1 MIVRRLKRV
10 HDAISWWN
18 RLLTLF
24 GAGRRARDIDD
35 EIAFHLAMRQ
45 AQHERAGLA
54 PEMARRIA
62 ARQFGNVT
70 ALKEQTR
77 DMWKFPSFESLVR
90 DIRYALRTLRRAP
103 GFALVAV
110 LVLAIGIG
118 ATTAMFSLVDM
129 MLLRGLPY
137 PQADRLVVLIG
148 NVQRAGGVER
158 RGNSYPDH
166 VDWRARATSFEEMA
180 AYTALNTTLQG
191 VDEPE
196 PIPSEAVSPPYFK
209 LLDVSP
215 THGRGFRPEE
225 DAVPNRD
232 AVVILGEGLWRRR
245 FGADP
250 SIVNRTI
257 QLGTRTFTV
266 VGIMPAGFTGVSDT
280 AQLWIP
286 FTMSGRPF
294 DNRGSRGFQTLAR
307 LKPGATIAEARAELD
322 TISRQ
327 LAAAYPQ
334 TNDTR
339 GVEVSPLA
347 DEVLQQL
354 RPVVLSL
361 MAAVTLVLLIACAN
375 VAGLLIGRSDA
386 RQREIAVR
394 TALGAGPG
402 RLLRQL
408 VTENCV
414 LAMLGALAGM
424 AIAQI
429 SLPSLIAA
437 SPVAFPT
444 FVRPQLSLSVL
455 AFGIGIALLSG
466 VILGLAPMMHTRL
479 PRLGDALKT
488 SSRGGSSGMRSQRL
502 RSALVIVEVALAV
515 VLLAGAGLMIRSIQ
529 KLAAI
534 DPGFEAANVLLLNA
548 TIARQ
553 TAPPA
558 APGAAAAAPAP
569 FVSSHTDLLDRIR
582 AVPGVEAA
590 SLASD
595 LPFGGA
601 SAIFYSAEGDATV
614 DAETLP
620 RAYIHRV
627 TPEFFP
633 TLRIRLEAGRTF
645 LPSEEQPDSPAVIVS
660 HDVTR
665 RFWPNQDPIGK
676 RIKFGAPGSQ
686 NPWMTIVGVVDEVKY
701 RGLPENPTRDPD
713 LYLPYTD
720 RATQGVVV
728 RTRVEPS
735 SLASAVRAAIRD
747 GNASILAFN
756 ARTLADLVAQQASA
770 SRFTTWLLSV
780 FAATALVLSVVG
792 LYGVMSYLVAQRT
805 REFGIRLALG
815 ASRLEIVRRVMRD
828 GTWRVAIG
836 AAIGLAATTGLARV
850 LAGLVYGVGT
860 FDISSLLA
868 VATLVVVAIVACGI
882 PAVRATQVDPAIA
895 LRSE

>member
-1 MIVRRLKRV
+1 
-10 HDAISWWN
+10 
-18 RLLTLF
+18 
-24 GAGRRARDIDD
+24 
-35 EIAFHLAMRQ
+35 
-45 AQHERAGLA
+45 
-54 PEMARRIA
+54 
-62 ARQFGNVT
+62 
-70 ALKEQTR
+70 
-77 DMWKFPSFESLVR
+77 
-90 DIRYALRTLRRAP
+90 
-103 GFALVAV
+103 
-110 LVLAIGIG
+110 
-118 ATTAMFSLVDM
+118 
-129 MLLRGLPY
+129 
-137 PQADRLVVLIG
+137 VVLIG
-148 NVQRAGGVER
+148 NVQRAAGVER

-166 VDWRARATSFEEMA
+166 VDWRARATSFEDLA
-180 AYTALNTTLQG
+180 AFTPLNMTLQG
-191 VDEPE
+191 PDEPE
-196 PIPSEAVSPPYFK
+196 RIPSEAVSPPYFT
-209 LLDVSP
+209 LLGVSP
-215 THGRGFRPEE
+215 THGRGFRTEE

-232 AVVILGEGLWRRR
+232 AVVILSDGLWRRR

-257 QLGTRTFTV
+257 VLGTRSFTV
-266 VGIMPAGFTGVSDT
+266 VGIMPDGFTGVSDT

-286 FTMSGRPF
+286 FAMSGTPF

-307 LKPGATIAEARAELD
+307 LKPGATTASARAELD

-334 TNDTR
+334 TNDKR

-347 DEVLQQL
+347 DYVLQQL
-354 RPVVLSL
+354 RPIVVAL
-361 MAAVTLVLLIACAN
+361 MAAVSLVLLIACAN
-375 VAGLLIGRSDA
+375 VAGLLISRSDA

-408 VTENCV
+408 ITESCV

-424 AIAQI
+424 AVARI

-437 SPVAFPT
+437 SPIAFPT

-455 AFGIGIALLSG
+455 AFGIVIALLSG
-466 VILGLAPMMHTRL
+466 VLLGLAPMMHARL
-479 PRLGDALKT
+479 PRLSDALKV
-488 SSRGGSSGMRSQRL
+488 SARSGSSGMRSQRL
-502 RSALVIVEVALAV
+502 RSALVIGEVALAV
-515 VLLAGAGLMIRSIQ
+515 LLLAGAGLMIRSIQ

-534 DPGFEAANVLLLNA
+534 DPGFEAANVLMVNA
-548 TIARQ
+548 TIPRQ

-558 APGAAAAAPAP
+558 APGTAAAPAP
-569 FVSSHTDLLDRIR
+569 FVSSHADVLDRIR
-582 AVPGVEAA
+582 AVPGVEAV

-595 LPFGGA
+595 LPFGGS

-614 DAETLP
+614 AAETMP

-627 TPEFFP
+627 TPEFFA

-645 LPSEEQPDSPAVIVS
+645 LPGEERTDSQAVVVS

-676 RIKFGAPGSQ
+676 RVKFGAPGSQ
-686 NPWMTIVGVVDEVKY
+686 NPWLTIVGVVDEVKY

-713 LYLPYTD
+713 LYLPYVD
-720 RATQGVVV
+720 RATQGVIV

-735 SLASAVRAAIRD
+735 SLAAAVRAAIRE
-747 GNASILAFN
+747 GNASILTFN
-756 ARTLADLVAQQASA
+756 AQTLAEVVAQQSSA
-770 SRFTTWLLSV
+770 SRFTGWLLSV

-815 ASRLEIVRRVMRD
+815 ASRAEIVRRVLRD
-828 GTWRVAIG
+828 GMWRVAIG

-868 VATLVVVAIVACGI
+868 VVMLVVVAIAACGV
-882 PAVRATQVDPAIA
+882 PAVRATRVDPAIA

>member
-1 MIVRRLKRV
+1 MKRV

-18 RLLTLF
+18 RLLTLMRP
-24 GAGRRARDIDD
+24 GRRARDIDD
-35 EIAFHLAMRQ
+35 ELAFHLAMRQ
-45 AQHERAGLA
+45 AEHERDGLA
-54 PEMARRIA
+54 PEIARRTA
-62 ARQFGNVT
+62 LRQLGNVT

-77 DMWKFPSFESLVR
+77 DMWTFPSFESLVQ
-90 DIRYALRTLRRAP
+90 DLRYALRTLRRAP
-103 GFALVAV
+103 AFALVAG

-118 ATTAMFSLVDM
+118 ATTAMFSLVDA
-129 MLLRGLPY
+129 MLVRGLPY
-137 PQADRLVVLIG
+137 PQADRLVLLIG

-166 VDWRARATSFEEMA
+166 VDWRARATSFEDMA
-180 AYTALNTTLQG
+180 AYTPLIATLQG
-191 VDEPE
+191 ADEPE
-196 PIPSEAVSPPYFK
+196 RVVGEAVSAPYFA
-209 LLDVSP
+209 LLGVSP
-215 THGRGFRPEE
+215 AHGRGFTPEE

-232 AVVILGEGLWRRR
+232 AVVILSDGLWRRR

-250 SIVNRTI
+250 SILNRTM
-257 QLGTRTFTV
+257 QLGARTYTI
-266 VGIMPAGFTGVSDT
+266 VGIMPPGFTGVTDT
-280 AQLWIP
+280 AQFWEP
-286 FTMSGRPF
+286 FAQSGTPF

-307 LKPGATIAEARAELD
+307 LKPGATLAAARAELD

-334 TNDTR
+334 TNDKR
-339 GVEVSPLA
+339 AVEVSLLA
-347 DEVLQQL
+347 DVVLQQL
-354 RPVVLSL
+354 RPTVVAL

-375 VAGLLIGRSDA
+375 VAGLLISRSDT

-394 TALGAGPG
+394 TAMGAGPG

-408 VTENCV
+408 VTESCV
-414 LAMLGALAGM
+414 LAMIGAVAGM
-424 AIAQI
+424 AVAQI
-429 SLPSLIAA
+429 AMPPLIAA

-444 FVRPQLSLSVL
+444 FVQPQLSLRVL
-455 AFGIGIALLSG
+455 AFGIAIALLSA
-466 VILGLAPMMHTRL
+466 VMLGIAPMIHARL
-479 PRLGDALKT
+479 PRLSDALKT
-488 SSRGGSSGMRSQRL
+488 SSRGGSSGVRSQRL

-515 VLLAGAGLMIRSIQ
+515 VLLAGAGLMIRSVQ

-534 DPGFEAANVLLLNA
+534 DPGFDAANVLMVNA
-548 TIARQ
+548 TIPRQ
-553 TAPPA
+553 TAPPS
-558 APGAAAAAPAP
+558 APGAAAAAPP
-569 FVSSHTDLLDRIR
+569 RFVSSHTDLLERVR
-582 AVPGVEAA
+582 AVPGVEAV

-595 LPFGGA
+595 LPFGGS
-601 SAIFYSAEGDATV
+601 SAVFYSAEGDTTV
-614 DAETLP
+614 AAETMP

-627 TPEFFP
+627 TPAFFA

-645 LPSEEQPDSPAVIVS
+645 LPGEERPDSQAVVVS
-660 HDVTR
+660 HNVTR

-686 NPWMTIVGVVDEVKY
+686 NPWLTIVGVVDEVKY

-713 LYLPYTD
+713 LYLPYVD

-735 SLASAVRAAIRD
+735 SLASAVRAAIRN
-747 GNASILAFN
+747 GNASIGTFN
-756 ARTLADLVAQQASA
+756 ALTLADVVAQQSSA
-770 SRFTTWLLSV
+770 SRFTSWLLSV

-815 ASRLEIVRRVMRD
+815 ASRAEIVRRVLRD
-828 GTWRVAIG
+828 GAWRIAIG
-836 AAIGLAATTGLARV
+836 AAAGLAATTGLARL

-868 VATLVVVAIVACGI
+868 VATLVVVAIAACGI
-882 PAVRATQVDPAIA
+882 PAVRATRVDPAIA

>member
-1 MIVRRLKRV
+1 MKRV
-10 HDAISWWN
+10 HDGISWWN
-18 RLLTLF
+18 RLRTLVRP
-24 GAGRRARDIDD
+24 GRRARDIDD

-45 AQHERAGLA
+45 AEHERNGVD
-54 PEMARRIA
+54 PEMARRTA

-70 ALKEQTR
+70 TLKEQTR
-77 DMWKFPSFESLVR
+77 DMWTFPSFESLVQ
-90 DIRYALRTLRRAP
+90 DLRYALRTLRRAP

-118 ATTAMFSLVDM
+118 ATTAMFSLVDT
-129 MLLRGLPY
+129 MLVRGLPY
-137 PQADRLVVLIG
+137 AEADRLVVLIG

-166 VDWRARATSFEEMA
+166 VDWRARATSFEDMA
-180 AYTALNTTLQG
+180 AYTTLIATLQG
-191 VDEPE
+191 ADEPE
-196 PIPSEAVSPPYFK
+196 RIVGEAVSAPYFT
-209 LLDVSP
+209 LLGVSP
-215 THGRGFRPEE
+215 ALGRGFTPEE
-225 DAVPNRD
+225 DAVPNRG
-232 AVVILGEGLWRRR
+232 AVVILSDGLWRRR

-250 SIVNRTI
+250 SILNRTI
-257 QLGTRTFTV
+257 QIGARSYTI

-280 AQLWIP
+280 AQFWEP
-286 FTMSGRPF
+286 FAQSGTPF

-307 LKPGATIAEARAELD
+307 LKPGAPLAAARAELD

-334 TNDTR
+334 TNDKR
-339 GVEVSPLA
+339 AVEVSPLA
-347 DEVLQQL
+347 DFVLQQL
-354 RPVVLSL
+354 RPTVVAL

-375 VAGLLIGRSDA
+375 VAGLLISRSDA

-394 TALGAGPG
+394 TAMGAGPG

-408 VTENCV
+408 VTESCV
-414 LAMLGALAGM
+414 LALLGALCGM
-424 AIAQI
+424 AVAQL
-429 SLPSLIAA
+429 SLPSLLAA

-444 FVRPQLSLSVL
+444 FVQPQLSLRVL
-455 AFGIGIALLSG
+455 AFGTAIALLTG
-466 VILGLAPMMHTRL
+466 VVLGIAPMMHARL
-479 PRLGDALKT
+479 PRLSDALKT

-534 DPGFEAANVLLLNA
+534 DPGFDAANVLMLNA
-548 TIARQ
+548 TIPRQ

-558 APGAAAAAPAP
+558 APGTPAAAPAP
-569 FVSSHTDLLDRIR
+569 FVTSHADLLERIR
-582 AVPGVEAA
+582 AVPGVEGA

-595 LPFGGA
+595 LPFGGS
-601 SAIFYSAEGDATV
+601 SAVFYSAEGDATV
-614 DAETLP
+614 AAETMP

-627 TPEFFP
+627 TPEFFA
-633 TLRIRLEAGRTF
+633 TLRIKLEAGRTF
-645 LPSEEQPDSPAVIVS
+645 LPAEERPDNPAVVVS
-660 HDVTR
+660 HNVTR

-686 NPWMTIVGVVDEVKY
+686 NPWLTIVGVVDEVKY

-713 LYLPYTD
+713 LYLPYLD
-720 RATQGVVV
+720 RANQGVVV

-735 SLASAVRAAIRD
+735 SVASAVRAAIRN
-747 GNASILAFN
+747 GNASIGTFN
-756 ARTLADLVAQQASA
+756 ALTLADVVAQQSSA
-770 SRFTTWLLSV
+770 SRFTSWLLSV
-780 FAATALVLSVVG
+780 FAVTALVLSVVG

-815 ASRLEIVRRVMRD
+815 ASRLEIVRRVLRD

-836 AAIGLAATTGLARV
+836 AAIGLAATTGLARL

-868 VATLVVVAIVACGI
+868 VATLVVVAIAACGV
-882 PAVRATQVDPAIA
+882 PAVRATRVDPAIA
-895 LRSE
+895 LRNE

>member
-1 MIVRRLKRV
+1 MKRV

-18 RLLTLF
+18 RLLTLLRP
-24 GAGRRARDIDD
+24 GRRAGDIDD

-45 AQHERAGLA
+45 AEHERDGLA
-54 PEMARRIA
+54 PEIARRTA

-77 DMWKFPSFESLVR
+77 DMWTFPSFESFVQDL
-90 DIRYALRTLRRAP
+90 RYALRTLRRAP
-103 GFALVAV
+103 AFALVAV

-118 ATTAMFSLVDM
+118 ATTGMFSLVDT
-129 MLLRGLPY
+129 MLVRGLPY

-148 NVQRAGGVER
+148 NVQRAAGVER

-166 VDWRARATSFEEMA
+166 VDWRARATSFDEMA
-180 AYTALNTTLQG
+180 AYTTLNTTLQG

-209 LLDVSP
+209 LLGVSP
-215 THGRGFRPEE
+215 THGRVFRPEE

-232 AVVILGEGLWRRR
+232 AVVILGDGLWRRR

-286 FTMSGRPF
+286 FAMSGTPL

-307 LKPGATIAEARAELD
+307 LKAGATLAEARAELD

-334 TNDTR
+334 TNDKR

-347 DEVLQQL
+347 DYVLQQL
-354 RPVVLSL
+354 RPIVVAL

-375 VAGLLIGRSDA
+375 IAGLLIGRSDA

-408 VTENCV
+408 VTESCV
-414 LAMLGALAGM
+414 LALLGALAGM
-424 AIAQI
+424 AVAQI

-444 FVRPQLSLSVL
+444 FVRPQLSLRVL
-455 AFGIGIALLSG
+455 AFGIVIALLSG

-548 TIARQ
+548 TIPRQ

-569 FVSSHTDLLDRIR
+569 FVTSHADLLDRVR

-614 DAETLP
+614 AAETLP

-627 TPEFFP
+627 TPEFFA

-645 LPSEEQPDSPAVIVS
+645 LPSEERPDSPAVVVS
-660 HDVTR
+660 HNVTR

-676 RIKFGAPGSQ
+676 RIKAGAPGSQ

-713 LYLPYTD
+713 LYLPYLD
-720 RATQGVVV
+720 RASQGVVV

-735 SLASAVRAAIRD
+735 SVASAVRAAIRD
-747 GNASILAFN
+747 GNASIAAFN
-756 ARTLADLVAQQASA
+756 ARTLADLVAQQSSA
-770 SRFTTWLLSV
+770 SRFTSWLLSV

-836 AAIGLAATTGLARV
+836 AAIGLAATTGLARL

-882 PAVRATQVDPAIA
+882 PAVRATRVDPAIA

>member
-1 MIVRRLKRV
+1 MKRV
-10 HDAISWWN
+10 LINDAISWWN
-18 RLLTLF
+18 RLRTLLRP
-24 GAGRRARDIDD
+24 GRRARDIDD

-45 AQHERAGLA
+45 AEHERDGLA
-54 PEMARRIA
+54 PEIARRTA

-77 DMWKFPSFESLVR
+77 DMWTFPSFESLVQ
-90 DIRYALRTLRRAP
+90 DLRYALRTLRRAP
-103 GFALVAV
+103 AFALVAV

-118 ATTAMFSLVDM
+118 GTTAMFSLVDAM
-129 MLLRGLPY
+129 IVRGLPY
-137 PQADRLVVLIG
+137 PEADRLVVLIG
-148 NVQRAGGVER
+148 NVERAAGVER

-166 VDWRARATSFEEMA
+166 LDWRARATSFDDMA
-180 AYTALNTTLQG
+180 AYTTLNTILQG

-209 LLDVSP
+209 LLGVSP
-215 THGRGFRPEE
+215 THGREFRPEE
-225 DAVPNRD
+225 NAVPNRD
-232 AVVILGEGLWRRR
+232 AVVILGDGLWRRR

-257 QLGTRTFTV
+257 QLGTRTYTV

-286 FTMSGRPF
+286 FAMSGTPF

-307 LKPGATIAEARAELD
+307 LKPGATVAAARAELD

-334 TNDTR
+334 TNDKR

-354 RPVVLSL
+354 RPIVLAL

-414 LAMLGALAGM
+414 LAMLGAFAGM
-424 AIAQI
+424 AVAQI

-455 AFGIGIALLSG
+455 AFGIVIALLSG
-466 VILGLAPMMHTRL
+466 VMLGIAPMMHARL
-479 PRLGDALKT
+479 PRLADALKT
-488 SSRGGSSGMRSQRL
+488 SARGGSSGSRSQRL

-534 DPGFEAANVLLLNA
+534 DPGFEPGNVLVMNA
-548 TIARQ
+548 TIPRETTPQ
-553 TAPPA
+553 AP
-558 APGAAAAAPAP
+558 PGAAAAAPAP
-569 FVSSHTDLLDRIR
+569 FVSSHADLLDRLR
-582 AVPGVEAA
+582 AVPGVEVA

-595 LPFGGA
+595 LPFGSA

-614 DAETLP
+614 AAETMP

-627 TPEFFP
+627 TPDFFA

-645 LPSEEQPDSPAVIVS
+645 LPSEEKPDSPAVIVS
-660 HDVTR
+660 HNVTR

-686 NPWMTIVGVVDEVKY
+686 NPWLTIVGVVDEVKY

-713 LYLPYTD
+713 LYLPYVD

-735 SLASAVRAAIRD
+735 SLTSAVRAAIRD
-747 GNASILAFN
+747 GHASILAFN
-756 ARTLADLVAQQASA
+756 ASTLADLVAQQSSA
-770 SRFTTWLLSV
+770 SRFTSWLLSV

-815 ASRLEIVRRVMRD
+815 ASHIEIVRRVLRD
-828 GTWRVAIG
+828 GAWRVAIG
-836 AAIGLAATTGLARV
+836 AAIGLAATTGLARL

-868 VATLVVVAIVACGI
+868 VATLVVVAIAACGI
-882 PAVRATQVDPAIA
+882 PAVRATRVDPAIA
-895 LRSE
+895 LRIE

>member
-1 MIVRRLKRV
+1 
-10 HDAISWWN
+10 
-18 RLLTLF
+18 
-24 GAGRRARDIDD
+24 
-35 EIAFHLAMRQ
+35 
-45 AQHERAGLA
+45 
-54 PEMARRIA
+54 
-62 ARQFGNVT
+62 
-70 ALKEQTR
+70 
-77 DMWKFPSFESLVR
+77 
-90 DIRYALRTLRRAP
+90 
-103 GFALVAV
+103 
-110 LVLAIGIG
+110 
-118 ATTAMFSLVDM
+118 

-137 PQADRLVVLIG
+137 AQADRLVVLIG

-166 VDWRARATSFEEMA
+166 VDWRARATSFEDMA
-180 AYTALNTTLQG
+180 AYTTLIATLQG
-191 VDEPE
+191 ADEPE
-196 PIPSEAVSPPYFK
+196 RIVGEAVSAPYFT
-209 LLDVSP
+209 LLGVSP
-215 THGRGFRPEE
+215 AHGRGFTPEE
-225 DAVPNRD
+225 DAVPSRD
-232 AVVILGEGLWRRR
+232 GVVILGDGLWRRR

-250 SIVNRTI
+250 SILNRTI
-257 QLGTRTFTV
+257 QLGTRTYTI

-280 AQLWIP
+280 AQFWEP
-286 FTMSGRPF
+286 FAQSGTQF

-307 LKPGATIAEARAELD
+307 LKPGATLAAARAELD

-334 TNDTR
+334 TNDKR
-339 GVEVSPLA
+339 AVEVSPLA
-347 DEVLQQL
+347 DVVLQQL
-354 RPVVLSL
+354 RPVVVAL

-444 FVRPQLSLSVL
+444 FVRPQLSLTVL
-455 AFGIGIALLSG
+455 AFGIVIALLSG

-534 DPGFEAANVLLLNA
+534 DPGFDAANVLMVNA
-548 TIARQ
+548 TIPRQ

-558 APGAAAAAPAP
+558 APGAPAAPPPP
-569 FVSSHTDLLDRIR
+569 FVRSHGDLLDRIR

-601 SAIFYSAEGDATV
+601 SAVFYSAEGDATV
-614 DAETLP
+614 AAETLP

-627 TPEFFP
+627 TPEFFA

-645 LPSEEQPDSPAVIVS
+645 LPSEERPDSPAVVVS
-660 HDVTR
+660 HNVTR

-676 RIKFGAPGSQ
+676 RIKVGAPGSQ

-701 RGLPENPTRDPD
+701 RGLPENPTLDPD
-713 LYLPYTD
+713 LYLPYLD
-720 RATQGVVV
+720 RASQGVVV

-735 SLASAVRAAIRD
+735 SVASAVRAAIRE
-747 GNASILAFN
+747 GNASIAAFN
-756 ARTLADLVAQQASA
+756 AQTLADLVAQQSSA
-770 SRFTTWLLSV
+770 SRFTSWLLSV
-780 FAATALVLSVVG
+780 FAATALVLSVIG
-792 LYGVMSYLVAQRT
+792 LYGIMSYLVAQRT

-815 ASRLEIVRRVMRD
+815 ASRAEIVRRVMRD

-836 AAIGLAATTGLARV
+836 AAIGLAATTGLARL

-882 PAVRATQVDPAIA
+882 PAVRATRVDPAIA

>member
-1 MIVRRLKRV
+1 MAVMKRL
-10 HDAISWWN
+10 HDAISWGN
-18 RLLTLF
+18 RLLTLLRR
-24 GAGRRARDIDD
+24 GRRARDIDD

-45 AQHERAGLA
+45 AEHERDGLA
-54 PEMARRIA
+54 PEIARRTA
-62 ARQFGNVT
+62 ARQFGNIT

-77 DMWKFPSFESLVR
+77 NMWTFPSFESFVQDL
-90 DIRYALRTLRRAP
+90 RYALRTLRRAP
-103 GFALVAV
+103 AFALVAV

-118 ATTAMFSLVDM
+118 ATTGMFSLVDA
-129 MLLRGLPY
+129 MLVRGLPY

-148 NVQRAGGVER
+148 NVERAAGVER

-166 VDWRARATSFEEMA
+166 VDWRARATSFDEMA
-180 AYTALNTTLQG
+180 AYTTLNTTLQG

-209 LLDVSP
+209 LLGVSP
-215 THGRGFRPEE
+215 THGRVFRPEE

-232 AVVILGEGLWRRR
+232 AVVILGDGLWRRR

-250 SIVNRTI
+250 SIVGRTI

-286 FTMSGRPF
+286 FAMSGTPL

-307 LKPGATIAEARAELD
+307 LKAGATLAEARTELD

-334 TNDTR
+334 TNDKR

-347 DEVLQQL
+347 DYVLQQL
-354 RPVVLSL
+354 RPIVVAL

-375 VAGLLIGRSDA
+375 IAGLLIGRSDA

-408 VTENCV
+408 VTESCV
-414 LAMLGALAGM
+414 LALLGALAGM
-424 AIAQI
+424 AVAQI

-444 FVRPQLSLSVL
+444 FVPPQLSLRVL
-455 AFGIGIALLSG
+455 AFGIVIALLSG
-466 VILGLAPMMHTRL
+466 IILGLAPMMHTRL

-502 RSALVIVEVALAV
+502 RSGLVIVEVALAV

-534 DPGFEAANVLLLNA
+534 DPGFEAANVLVLNA
-548 TIARQ
+548 TIPRQ

-558 APGAAAAAPAP
+558 LPGAAAAAPAP
-569 FVSSHTDLLDRIR
+569 FVTSHADLLDRVR
-582 AVPGVEAA
+582 AVPGVEAV

-595 LPFGGA
+595 TPFGGA

-614 DAETLP
+614 AAETLP

-627 TPEFFP
+627 TPEFFA

-645 LPSEEQPDSPAVIVS
+645 LPSEERPDSPAVIVS
-660 HDVTR
+660 HNVTR

-676 RIKFGAPGSQ
+676 RIKVGAPGSQ

-713 LYLPYTD
+713 LYLPYLD
-720 RATQGVVV
+720 RASQGVLA

-735 SLASAVRAAIRD
+735 SVASAVRAAIRD
-747 GNASILAFN
+747 GNASIGTFN
-756 ARTLADLVAQQASA
+756 ARTLADLVAQQSSA
-770 SRFTTWLLSV
+770 SRFTSWLLSV

-815 ASRLEIVRRVMRD
+815 ASRAEIVRRVMRD

-836 AAIGLAATTGLARV
+836 AAVGLAATTGLARL

-882 PAVRATQVDPAIA
+882 PAVRATRVDPAIA

>member
-1 MIVRRLKRV
+1 MMAVIKRL
-10 HDAISWWN
+10 HDAISWGN
-18 RLLTLF
+18 RLLSLLRR
-24 GAGRRARDIDD
+24 GRRARDIDD

-45 AQHERAGLA
+45 AEHERDGLA
-54 PEMARRIA
+54 PEIARRTA
-62 ARQFGNVT
+62 ARQFGNIT
-70 ALKEQTR
+70 AVKEQTR
-77 DMWKFPSFESLVR
+77 NMWTFPSFESFAQDL
-90 DIRYALRTLRRAP
+90 RYALRTLRRAP
-103 GFALVAV
+103 AFALVAV

-118 ATTAMFSLVDM
+118 ATTGMFSLVET
-129 MLLRGLPY
+129 MLVRGLPY

-148 NVQRAGGVER
+148 NVQRAAGVER

-209 LLDVSP
+209 LLGVSP

-334 TNDTR
+334 TNDKR

-627 TPEFFP
+627 TPEFFA
-633 TLRIRLEAGRTF
+633 TLRIRLEAGRAF

-660 HDVTR
+660 HNVTR
-665 RFWPNQDPIGK
+665 RFWPNQDPVGK

-882 PAVRATQVDPAIA
+882 PAVRATRVDPAMA

>member
-1 MIVRRLKRV
+1 MKWV
-10 HDAISWWN
+10 HDAIGWWN
-18 RLLTLF
+18 RLLTLV
-24 GAGRRARDIDD
+24 RRDRRIRDIDD
-35 EIAFHLAMRQ
+35 EVAFHLAMRQ
-45 AQHERAGLA
+45 AAHERDGLA
-54 PEMARRIA
+54 PEIARRTA

-77 DMWKFPSFESLVR
+77 DMWTFPSFESLVQ
-90 DIRYALRTLRRAP
+90 DLRYALRTLRRAP
-103 GFALVAV
+103 AFALVAV

-118 ATTAMFSLVDM
+118 ATTAMFSLVDA
-129 MLLRGLPY
+129 MLVRGLPY
-137 PQADRLVVLIG
+137 QDADRLVLLIG
-148 NVQRAGGVER
+148 NVQRAAGVER

-166 VDWRARATSFEEMA
+166 VDWRARATSFEAMA
-180 AYTALNTTLQG
+180 AYTTLNTTLQG
-191 VDEPE
+191 ADEPE
-196 PIPSEAVSPPYFK
+196 RIPSEAVSPPYFK
-209 LLDVSP
+209 LLGVSP
-215 THGRGFRPEE
+215 SHGREFRPEE

-232 AVVILGEGLWRRR
+232 AVVILGDGLWRRR

-266 VGIMPAGFTGVSDT
+266 VGIMPPGFTGVSDT

-286 FTMSGRPF
+286 FAMSGTPF

-307 LKPGATIAEARAELD
+307 LKPAATIAAARAELD

-327 LAAAYPQ
+327 LSAAYPQ
-334 TNDTR
+334 TNDKR

-347 DEVLQQL
+347 VEVLQQL
-354 RPVVLSL
+354 RPIVVAL

-408 VTENCV
+408 VTESCV
-414 LAMLGALAGM
+414 LALFGALAGM
-424 AIAQI
+424 AVAQI

-444 FVRPQLSLSVL
+444 FVRPQLSLSVM
-455 AFGIGIALLSG
+455 AFGIAIALLSG
-466 VILGLAPMMHTRL
+466 VMLGIAPMMHARL
-479 PRLGDALKT
+479 PRLSDALKT
-488 SSRGGSSGMRSQRL
+488 SARGGSSGMRSQRL
-502 RSALVIVEVALAV
+502 RSALVIAEVALAV

-534 DPGFEAANVLLLNA
+534 DPGFDAANVLMVNV
-548 TIARQ
+548 TIPRQ

-558 APGAAAAAPAP
+558 APATPTAAAPAP
-569 FVSSHTDLLDRIR
+569 FVTSHVDLLDRIR
-582 AVPGVEAA
+582 AVPGVESA

-595 LPFGGA
+595 LPFGGS
-601 SAIFYSAEGDATV
+601 SAVFYSAEGDATV
-614 DAETLP
+614 AAETMP

-627 TPEFFP
+627 TPEFFA
-633 TLRIRLEAGRTF
+633 TMRIRLETGRTF
-645 LPSEEQPDSPAVIVS
+645 LPAEERTDSGAVIVS
-660 HDVTR
+660 HNVTH

-686 NPWMTIVGVVDEVKY
+686 NPWLTIVGVVDEVKY

-713 LYLPYTD
+713 LYLPYID

-735 SLASAVRAAIRD
+735 SLATAVRAAIRG
-747 GNASILAFN
+747 GNASIATFS
-756 ARTLADLVAQQASA
+756 ATTLADLVAQQSSA
-770 SRFTTWLLSV
+770 SRFTSWLLSV
-780 FAATALVLSVVG
+780 FAATALALSVIG
-792 LYGVMSYLVAQRT
+792 LYGVMTYLVAQRT

-815 ASRLEIVRRVMRD
+815 ASRSEIVRRVLRD
-828 GTWRVAIG
+828 GAWRVAIG
-836 AAIGLAATTGLARV
+836 AAIGLAATTGLVRL

-860 FDISSLLA
+860 FDVSSLVA
-868 VATLVVVAIVACGI
+868 VATLVVVAIAACGI
-882 PAVRATQVDPAIA
+882 PAVRATRVDPAIA
-895 LRSE
+895 LRNE

>member
-1 MIVRRLKRV
+1 MKRV

-35 EIAFHLAMRQ
+35 EIAFHLAMHQ
-45 AQHERAGLA
+45 AEHERAGLA
-54 PEMARRIA
+54 PEIARRAA

-70 ALKEQTR
+70 ALKEQTH

-90 DIRYALRTLRRAP
+90 DVRYAFRTLRRAP
-103 GFALVAV
+103 GFTLVAV

-118 ATTAMFSLVDM
+118 ATAAMFSLVDT
-129 MLLRGLPY
+129 MLVRGLPY

-166 VDWRARATSFEEMA
+166 VDWRARATSFEDMA
-180 AYTALNTTLQG
+180 AFTTLNATLQG
-191 VDEPE
+191 ADEPE
-196 PIPSEAVSPPYFK
+196 PIVGEAVSAPYFG
-209 LLDVSP
+209 LLGVSP
-215 THGRGFRPEE
+215 THGRGFTPEE
-225 DAVPNRD
+225 DAVPNRN
-232 AVVILGEGLWRRR
+232 AVVILGDGLWRRR

-250 SIVNRTI
+250 SILNRTI
-257 QLGTRTFTV
+257 QLGTRTYTI

-280 AQLWIP
+280 AQFWEP
-286 FTMSGRPF
+286 FAQSGAQF
-294 DNRGSRGFQTLAR
+294 DNRGSRGFQTVAR
-307 LKPGATIAEARAELD
+307 LKPSATIAAARAELD

-327 LAAAYPQ
+327 LATAYPQ
-334 TNDTR
+334 TNDKR

-347 DEVLQQL
+347 DVVLQQL
-354 RPVVLSL
+354 RPIVVAL
-361 MAAVTLVLLIACAN
+361 MAAVSLVLLIACAN
-375 VAGLLIGRSDA
+375 VAGLLISRSDT

-408 VTENCV
+408 ITESCV
-414 LAMLGALAGM
+414 LAMLGAVAGM
-424 AIAQI
+424 AVAQI
-429 SLPSLIAA
+429 SLPSLITA
-437 SPVAFPT
+437 SPIAFPT
-444 FVRPQLSLSVL
+444 FVQPQLSLRVL
-455 AFGIGIALLSG
+455 AFGIVIALLTG
-466 VILGLAPMMHTRL
+466 VLLGLAPMMHARL
-479 PRLGDALKT
+479 PRLSDALKT
-488 SSRGGSSGMRSQRL
+488 SARGGSSGMRSQRL
-502 RSALVIVEVALAV
+502 RSALVIGEVALAV
-515 VLLAGAGLMIRSIQ
+515 LLLAGAGLMIRSIQ

-534 DPGFEAANVLLLNA
+534 DPGFDAANVLMVNA
-548 TIARQ
+548 TIPRQ
-553 TAPPA
+553 AAPPA

-569 FVSSHTDLLDRIR
+569 FVSSHADVLDRIR
-582 AVPGVEAA
+582 AVPGVEAV

-595 LPFGGA
+595 LPFGGS
-601 SAIFYSAEGDATV
+601 SAVFYSAEGDATV
-614 DAETLP
+614 AAETMP

-627 TPEFFP
+627 TPEFFA

-645 LPSEEQPDSPAVIVS
+645 LPSEERTDSQAVVVS
-660 HDVTR
+660 HNVTR

-686 NPWMTIVGVVDEVKY
+686 NPWLTIVGVVDEVKY

-713 LYLPYTD
+713 LYLPYVD
-720 RATQGVVV
+720 RATQGVIV

-735 SLASAVRAAIRD
+735 SLTSAVRAAIRH
-747 GNASILAFN
+747 GNASILTFN
-756 ARTLADLVAQQASA
+756 AQTLADVVAQQSSA
-770 SRFTTWLLSV
+770 SRFTGWLLSV
-780 FAATALVLSVVG
+780 FAVTALVLSVVG

-815 ASRLEIVRRVMRD
+815 ASRAEIVRRVLREGM
-828 GTWRVAIG
+828 WRVAIG

-868 VATLVVVAIVACGI
+868 VVMLVVVAIAACGV

>member
-1 MIVRRLKRV
+1 MKRI

-18 RLLTLF
+18 RLLTLL
-24 GAGRRARDIDD
+24 GRGRRARDIDD

-45 AQHERAGLA
+45 AEHERDGLA
-54 PEMARRIA
+54 PEIARRTA

-70 ALKEQTR
+70 AVKEETR
-77 DMWKFPSFESLVR
+77 DMWTFPSFESFRQDL
-90 DIRYALRTLRRAP
+90 RYALRTIRRAP
-103 GFALVAV
+103 GFTLVAV

-118 ATTAMFSLVDM
+118 ATTAMFSLVDT

-137 PQADRLVVLIG
+137 PRADRLVVLIG
-148 NVQRAGGVER
+148 NVQRAGGIER

-166 VDWRARATSFEEMA
+166 VDWRARATSFEDMA
-180 AYTALNTTLQG
+180 AYTTLTATLQG
-191 VDEPE
+191 ADEPE
-196 PIPSEAVSPPYFK
+196 RILGEAVSVPYFT
-209 LLDVSP
+209 LLGVSP
-215 THGRGFRPEE
+215 AHGRGFRPDE

-232 AVVILGEGLWRRR
+232 AVVILSDGLWRRR

-257 QLGTRTFTV
+257 QLGARTYTV

-280 AQLWIP
+280 AQFWEP
-286 FTMSGRPF
+286 FAMSGTPF

-307 LKPGATIAEARAELD
+307 LKDGATIAAARAELD

-327 LAAAYPQ
+327 LATAYPQ
-334 TNDTR
+334 TNDKR

-347 DEVLQQL
+347 DYLLQQL
-354 RPVVLSL
+354 RSIVVALL
-361 MAAVTLVLLIACAN
+361 AAVTLVLLIACAN
-375 VAGLLIGRSDA
+375 VAGLLIGRADA

-394 TALGAGPG
+394 TALGAGPA

-408 VTENCV
+408 ITENCL

-424 AIAQI
+424 AMAQMA
-429 SLPSLIAA
+429 LPPLVAA
-437 SPVAFPT
+437 SPIAFPT
-444 FVRPQLSLSVL
+444 FVRPQLSLTVL
-455 AFGIGIALLSG
+455 AFGIAIALVTG
-466 VILGLAPMMHTRL
+466 VVLGIAPMMHTRL

-488 SSRGGSSGMRSQRL
+488 SSRGGSSGLRSQRL

-534 DPGFEAANVLLLNA
+534 QPGFEAANVLLVNA
-548 TIARQ
+548 TIPRQ
-553 TAPPA
+553 TPPPA
-558 APGAAAAAPAP
+558 TPGAAPAPPAP

-582 AVPGVEAA
+582 AVPGVEAV

-595 LPFGGA
+595 LPFGGS
-601 SAIFYSAEGDATV
+601 SAVFYSAEGDATV
-614 DAETLP
+614 AAETMP

-627 TPEFFP
+627 TPEFFA
-633 TLRIRLEAGRTF
+633 TLRIRLETGRTF
-645 LPSEEQPDSPAVIVS
+645 LPGEEKPDSPAVIVS
-660 HDVTR
+660 HNVTR
-665 RFWPNQDPIGK
+665 RFWPNQDPVGK

-701 RGLPENPTRDPD
+701 RGLPENPTTDPD
-713 LYLPYTD
+713 LYLPYID

-735 SLASAVRAAIRD
+735 SLAPAVRAAIRV
-747 GNASILAFN
+747 GNASILTFN
-756 ARTLADLVAQQASA
+756 AQTLADVVAQQSSP
-770 SRFTTWLLSV
+770 SRFTSWLLTV

-805 REFGIRLALG
+805 REFSIRLALG
-815 ASRLEIVRRVMRD
+815 ASRAEIVRRVLRD

-836 AAIGLAATTGLARV
+836 AAIGWVVTTGLARL

-860 FDISSLLA
+860 FDISSLFA
-868 VATLVVVAIVACGI
+868 VATLVVVAIAACGI
-882 PAVRATQVDPAIA
+882 PAMRATRVDPAIA

>member
-1 MIVRRLKRV
+1 MKRV
-10 HDAISWWN
+10 HDAISWGS
-18 RLLTLF
+18 RLLTLLRR
-24 GAGRRARDIDD
+24 GRRARDIDD

-45 AQHERAGLA
+45 AEHERAGLP
-54 PEMARRIA
+54 PEIARRSA

-77 DMWKFPSFESLVR
+77 EMWTFPSFESLVR
-90 DIRYALRTLRRAP
+90 DLRYALRTLRRAP
-103 GFALVAV
+103 AFTLVAV

-118 ATTAMFSLVDM
+118 ATTAMFSLVDS
-129 MLLRGLPY
+129 MLVRGLPY
-137 PQADRLVVLIG
+137 PKADGLVVLIG
-148 NVQRAGGVER
+148 NVQRAAGIER

-166 VDWRARATSFEEMA
+166 VDWRARATSFDDMA
-180 AYTALNTTLQG
+180 AYTTLNTTLLG
-191 VDEPE
+191 SDEPE
-196 PIPSEAVSPPYFK
+196 PIPSEAVSPPYFS
-209 LLDVSP
+209 LLGVSP
-215 THGRGFRPEE
+215 TYGRVFRPDE

-232 AVVILGEGLWRRR
+232 AVTILGDGLWRRR

-250 SIVNRTI
+250 SIVGRTI
-257 QLGTRTFTV
+257 QLGPRAYTV
-266 VGIMPAGFTGVSDT
+266 VGILPAGFTGVSDT

-286 FTMSGRPF
+286 FAMSGTPL

-307 LKPGATIAEARAELD
+307 LKAGATIADARAELD

-334 TNDTR
+334 TNDKR

-347 DEVLQQL
+347 DYVLQQL
-354 RPVVLSL
+354 RPIVVAL
-361 MAAVTLVLLIACAN
+361 MAAVSLVLLIACAN
-375 VAGLLIGRSDA
+375 VAGLLIGRADA

-408 VTENCV
+408 ITENCL
-414 LAMLGALAGM
+414 LAMLGAFTGM

-429 SLPSLIAA
+429 SLPSLVAA

-444 FVRPQLSLSVL
+444 FVRPQLSLTVL
-455 AFGIGIALLSG
+455 AFGIAIALVSG
-466 VILGLAPMMHTRL
+466 VLLGIAPMMHTRL

-488 SSRGGSSGMRSQRL
+488 SSRGGSSGLRSQRF

-534 DPGFEAANVLLLNA
+534 DPGFEAANVLMVNA
-548 TIARQ
+548 TIPRQ
-553 TAPPA
+553 TTLPTTPGGPA
-558 APGAAAAAPAP
+558 APPAP
-569 FVSSHTDLLDRIR
+569 FVTSHTDLLERLR

-601 SAIFYSAEGDATV
+601 SAVFYSAEGDATV
-614 DAETLP
+614 AAETMP

-627 TPEFFP
+627 TPEFFA

-645 LPSEEQPDSPAVIVS
+645 LPAEEKPDSPAVIVS
-660 HDVTR
+660 HNVTR
-665 RFWPNQDPIGK
+665 RFWPHQDPTGK
-676 RIKFGAPGSQ
+676 RIKLGAPGSQ
-686 NPWMTIVGVVDEVKY
+686 NPFMTIVGVVDEVKY
-701 RGLPENPTRDPD
+701 RGLPENPTADPD
-713 LYLPYTD
+713 LYLPYID
-720 RATQGVVV
+720 RATQGIIV

-735 SLASAVRAAIRD
+735 SAASAVRAAVRD
-747 GNASILAFN
+747 GNASILTFN
-756 ARTLADLVAQQASA
+756 ASTLTDVVAQQSSA
-770 SRFTTWLLSV
+770 SRFTSWLLTV

-792 LYGVMSYLVAQRT
+792 LYGIMSYLVAQRT

-815 ASRLEIVRRVMRD
+815 ASRAEIVRRVLRD

-836 AAIGLAATTGLARV
+836 AAIGLAATTGLARL

-868 VATLVVVAIVACGI
+868 VATLVVVAIAACGI
-882 PAVRATQVDPAIA
+882 PAVRATRVDPAIA

>member
-1 MIVRRLKRV
+1 MKRV

-45 AQHERAGLA
+45 AEHERAGLA
-54 PEMARRIA
+54 PEMARRTA
-62 ARQFGNVT
+62 ARRFGNVT

-118 ATTAMFSLVDM
+118 ATTAMFSLVDT

-137 PQADRLVVLIG
+137 PQADSLVVLIG

-166 VDWRARATSFEEMA
+166 VDWRARATSFDDLA
-180 AYTALNTTLQG
+180 AYTPLNMTLQG
-191 VDEPE
+191 ADEPE
-196 PIPSEAVSPPYFK
+196 RIPSEAVSPPYFT
-209 LLDVSP
+209 LLGVSP

-232 AVVILGEGLWRRR
+232 AVVILSDGLWRRR

-257 QLGTRTFTV
+257 LLGTRSFTV

-286 FTMSGRPF
+286 FAMSGTPF

-307 LKPGATIAEARAELD
+307 LKPGATIASARAELD

-334 TNDTR
+334 TNDKR
-339 GVEVSPLA
+339 GVEVSPLT
-347 DEVLQQL
+347 DYVLQQL
-354 RPVVLSL
+354 RPIVVAL
-361 MAAVTLVLLIACAN
+361 MAAVSLVLLIACAN
-375 VAGLLIGRSDA
+375 VAGLLISRSDV

-408 VTENCV
+408 ITESCV

-424 AIAQI
+424 AVARI

-437 SPVAFPT
+437 SPIAFPT

-455 AFGIGIALLSG
+455 AFGIVIALLSG
-466 VILGLAPMMHTRL
+466 VLLGLAPMMHARL
-479 PRLGDALKT
+479 PRLSDALKT
-488 SSRGGSSGMRSQRL
+488 SARGGSSGMRSQRL
-502 RSALVIVEVALAV
+502 RSALVIGEVALAV
-515 VLLAGAGLMIRSIQ
+515 LLLAGAGLMIRSIQ

-534 DPGFEAANVLLLNA
+534 DPGFEAANVLMVNA
-548 TIARQ
+548 TIPRQ

-558 APGAAAAAPAP
+558 APGTAAAAPDP
-569 FVSSHTDLLDRIR
+569 FVSSHADLLDRIR
-582 AVPGVEAA
+582 AVPGVEAV

-595 LPFGGA
+595 LPFGGS
-601 SAIFYSAEGDATV
+601 SAIFYSAEGDAIV
-614 DAETLP
+614 AAETMP

-627 TPEFFP
+627 TPEFFA

-645 LPSEEQPDSPAVIVS
+645 LPSEERADSQAVVVS
-660 HDVTR
+660 HNVTR

-686 NPWMTIVGVVDEVKY
+686 NPWLTIVGVADEVKY
-701 RGLPENPTRDPD
+701 RGLPENPTQDPD
-713 LYLPYTD
+713 LYLPYVD
-720 RATQGVVV
+720 RATQGVIV

-735 SLASAVRAAIRD
+735 SLASPVRAAIRD
-747 GNASILAFN
+747 GNASILTFN
-756 ARTLADLVAQQASA
+756 AQTLAEVVAQQSSA
-770 SRFTTWLLSV
+770 SRFTSWLLSV

-815 ASRLEIVRRVMRD
+815 ASRVEIVSRVLRD
-828 GTWRVAIG
+828 GMWRVAIG
-836 AAIGLAATTGLARV
+836 AVIGLAATTGLARV
-850 LAGLVYGVGT
+850 LAGLVYSVGT

-868 VATLVVVAIVACGI
+868 VVMLVVAAIAACGV
-882 PAVRATQVDPAIA
+882 PAVRATRVDPAIA

>member
-1 MIVRRLKRV
+1 
-10 HDAISWWN
+10 
-18 RLLTLF
+18 
-24 GAGRRARDIDD
+24 
-35 EIAFHLAMRQ
+35 
-45 AQHERAGLA
+45 
-54 PEMARRIA
+54 
-62 ARQFGNVT
+62 
-70 ALKEQTR
+70 
-77 DMWKFPSFESLVR
+77 
-90 DIRYALRTLRRAP
+90 
-103 GFALVAV
+103 
-110 LVLAIGIG
+110 
-118 ATTAMFSLVDM
+118 
-129 MLLRGLPY
+129 
-137 PQADRLVVLIG
+137 
-148 NVQRAGGVER
+148 
-158 RGNSYPDH
+158 
-166 VDWRARATSFEEMA
+166 MA
-180 AYTALNTTLQG
+180 AYTTLNTTLQG

-209 LLDVSP
+209 LLGVSP
-215 THGRGFRPEE
+215 THGRVFRPEE

-232 AVVILGEGLWRRR
+232 AVVVLGDGLWRRR

-250 SIVNRTI
+250 SIVGRTI

-286 FTMSGRPF
+286 FAMSGTPL

-307 LKPGATIAEARAELD
+307 LKAGATLAEARAELD
-322 TISRQ
+322 TIARQ

-334 TNDTR
+334 TNDKR

-347 DEVLQQL
+347 DYVLQQL
-354 RPVVLSL
+354 RPIVVAL

-375 VAGLLIGRSDA
+375 IAGLLIGRSDA

-408 VTENCV
+408 VTESCV
-414 LAMLGALAGM
+414 LALLGALAGM
-424 AIAQI
+424 AVAQI

-444 FVRPQLSLSVL
+444 FVRPQLSLRVL
-455 AFGIGIALLSG
+455 AFGIVIALLSG
-466 VILGLAPMMHTRL
+466 IILGLAPMMHTRL

-488 SSRGGSSGMRSQRL
+488 SSRSGSSGMRSQRL

-548 TIARQ
+548 TIPRQ

-569 FVSSHTDLLDRIR
+569 FVTSHADLLDRVR

-595 LPFGGA
+595 TPFGDA

-614 DAETLP
+614 AAETLP

-627 TPEFFP
+627 TPEFFA

-645 LPSEEQPDSPAVIVS
+645 LPSEERPDSPAVIVS
-660 HDVTR
+660 HNVTR

-676 RIKFGAPGSQ
+676 RIKVGAPGSQ
-686 NPWMTIVGVVDEVKY
+686 NPWMTIIGVVDEVKY

-713 LYLPYTD
+713 LYLPYID
-720 RATQGVVV
+720 RASQGVVV

-735 SLASAVRAAIRD
+735 SVASAVRAAIRD

-756 ARTLADLVAQQASA
+756 ARTLADLVAQQSSA
-770 SRFTTWLLSV
+770 SRFTSWLLSV

-815 ASRLEIVRRVMRD
+815 ASRAEIVRRVMRD

-836 AAIGLAATTGLARV
+836 AAIGLAATTGLARL

-860 FDISSLLA
+860 FDISSPLA

-882 PAVRATQVDPAIA
+882 PAVRATRVDPAIA

>member
-1 MIVRRLKRV
+1 MAVMKRL
-10 HDAISWWN
+10 HDAISWGN
-18 RLLTLF
+18 RLLTLLRP
-24 GAGRRARDIDD
+24 GRRAGDIDD

-45 AQHERAGLA
+45 AEHERDGLA
-54 PEMARRIA
+54 PEIARRTA
-62 ARQFGNVT
+62 ARQFGNIT

-77 DMWKFPSFESLVR
+77 NMWTFPSFESFVQDL
-90 DIRYALRTLRRAP
+90 RYALRTLRRAP
-103 GFALVAV
+103 AFALVAV

-118 ATTAMFSLVDM
+118 ATTGMFSLVDA
-129 MLLRGLPY
+129 MLVRGLPY

-148 NVQRAGGVER
+148 NVQRAAGVER

-166 VDWRARATSFEEMA
+166 VDWRARATSFDEMA
-180 AYTALNTTLQG
+180 AYTTLNTTLQG

-209 LLDVSP
+209 LLGVSP
-215 THGRGFRPEE
+215 THGRVFRPEE

-232 AVVILGEGLWRRR
+232 AVVVLGDGLWRRR

-250 SIVNRTI
+250 SIVGRTI

-286 FTMSGRPF
+286 FAISGTPL

-307 LKPGATIAEARAELD
+307 LKAGATLAEARAELD
-322 TISRQ
+322 TIARQ

-334 TNDTR
+334 TNDKR

-347 DEVLQQL
+347 DYVLQQL
-354 RPVVLSL
+354 RPIVVAL

-375 VAGLLIGRSDA
+375 IAGLLIGRSDA

-408 VTENCV
+408 VTESCV
-414 LAMLGALAGM
+414 LALLGALAGM
-424 AIAQI
+424 AVAQI

-444 FVRPQLSLSVL
+444 FVRPQLSLRVL
-455 AFGIGIALLSG
+455 AFGIVIALLSG
-466 VILGLAPMMHTRL
+466 IILGLAPMMHTRL

-534 DPGFEAANVLLLNA
+534 DPGFDAANVLLLNA
-548 TIARQ
+548 TIPRQ

-569 FVSSHTDLLDRIR
+569 FVTSHADLLDRVR

-595 LPFGGA
+595 TPYGGA

-614 DAETLP
+614 AAETLP

-627 TPEFFP
+627 TPEFFA

-645 LPSEEQPDSPAVIVS
+645 LPGEERPDSPAVIVS
-660 HDVTR
+660 HNVTR

-676 RIKFGAPGSQ
+676 RIKAGAPGSQ

-713 LYLPYTD
+713 LYLPYLD
-720 RATQGVVV
+720 RASQGVVV

-735 SLASAVRAAIRD
+735 SVAPAVRAAIRD

-756 ARTLADLVAQQASA
+756 ARTLADLVAQQSSA
-770 SRFTTWLLSV
+770 SRFTSWLLSV

-815 ASRLEIVRRVMRD
+815 ASRLEIVKRVMRD

-836 AAIGLAATTGLARV
+836 AAIGLAATTGLAR
-850 LAGLVYGVGT
+850 LLPGLVYGVGA
-860 FDISSLLA
+860 FDVSSLLA

-882 PAVRATQVDPAIA
+882 PAVRATRVDPAIA

>member
-1 MIVRRLKRV
+1 MKRV
-10 HDAISWWN
+10 HDAISWWQ
-18 RLLTLF
+18 RLLTLLRP
-24 GAGRRARDIDD
+24 GRRAQDIDD

-45 AQHERAGLA
+45 AEHERDGLA
-54 PEMARRIA
+54 PEIARRTA

-77 DMWKFPSFESLVR
+77 NMWTFPSYESLVQ
-90 DIRYALRTLRRAP
+90 DLRYALRTLRRAP
-103 GFALVAV
+103 LFALVAM

-118 ATTAMFSLVDM
+118 ATTAMFSLVDT
-129 MLLRGLPY
+129 MLVRGLPY
-137 PQADRLVVLIG
+137 PQADGLVLLIG
-148 NVQRAGGVER
+148 NVQRAAGVER

-166 VDWRARATSFEEMA
+166 VDWRARATSFDDMA
-180 AYTALNTTLQG
+180 AYTPLNMTLQG

-196 PIPSEAVSPPYFK
+196 RIPSEAVSPPYFK
-209 LLDVSP
+209 LLGVSP
-215 THGRGFRPEE
+215 THGREFRPEE

-232 AVVILGEGLWRRR
+232 AVVILGDGLWRRR

-257 QLGTRTFTV
+257 QLGPRTFTV

-286 FTMSGRPF
+286 FAMSGTPF
-294 DNRGSRGFQTLAR
+294 DNRGARGFQTLAR
-307 LKPGATIAEARAELD
+307 LKPGATVATARAELD

-334 TNDTR
+334 TNDKR
-339 GVEVSPLA
+339 AVEVSPLA

-354 RPVVLSL
+354 RPIVVAL

-375 VAGLLIGRSDA
+375 VAGLLIGRSEA

-394 TALGAGPG
+394 TALGAGPR

-414 LAMLGALAGM
+414 LATLGAVAGM
-424 AIAQI
+424 AIAQV
-429 SLPSLIAA
+429 SLPSLMAA

-444 FVRPQLSLSVL
+444 FVRPQLSLSAL
-455 AFGIGIALLSG
+455 AFGIAVALASG

-488 SSRGGSSGMRSQRL
+488 SARGDSSGVRSQRL

-534 DPGFEAANVLLLNA
+534 DPGFEAANVLLVNA
-548 TIARQ
+548 TIPRQ
-553 TAPPA
+553 TAPPT
-558 APGAAAAAPAP
+558 APGAAAAPAP
-569 FVSSHTDLLDRIR
+569 FVSSHADLLDRIR
-582 AVPGVEAA
+582 AVPGVETA

-595 LPFGGA
+595 LPFGPS
-601 SAIFYSAEGDATV
+601 SAVFYSAEGDGTG
-614 DAETLP
+614 DAATLP

-627 TPEFFP
+627 TPEFFA

-645 LPSEEQPDSPAVIVS
+645 LLSEEKPDSPAVIVS
-660 HDVTR
+660 HNVTR

-676 RIKFGAPGSQ
+676 RIKLGAPGSQ
-686 NPWMTIVGVVDEVKY
+686 NPWLTIVGVVDEVKY

-713 LYLPYTD
+713 LYLPYVD

-728 RTRVEPS
+728 RSRVAPA
-735 SLASAVRAAIRD
+735 SLASAIRAAIRD
-747 GNASILAFN
+747 ANASILTFN
-756 ARTLADLVAQQASA
+756 ARTLADVVLQQSSA
-770 SRFTTWLLSV
+770 ARFTSWLLSV
-780 FAATALVLSVVG
+780 FAATALALSVIG

-815 ASRLEIVRRVMRD
+815 ARRSEIVGRVLRD
-828 GTWRVAIG
+828 GAWRVAIG
-836 AAIGLAATTGLARV
+836 AAIGLAATTGLARL
-850 LAGLVYGVGT
+850 LAGLAYGVGT
-860 FDISSLLA
+860 FDISSVLA
-868 VATLVVVAIVACGI
+868 VATLAVVAIAACGI
-882 PAVRATQVDPAIA
+882 PAVRATRVDPAIA

>member
-1 MIVRRLKRV
+1 MKWLQ
-10 HDAISWWN
+10 DAIGWWN
-18 RLLTLF
+18 RLRTLLRP
-24 GAGRRARDIDD
+24 GRRVRDIDD

-45 AQHERAGLA
+45 AEHERDGLA
-54 PEMARRIA
+54 PEIARRTA

-77 DMWKFPSFESLVR
+77 DMWTFPSFESLVQ
-90 DIRYALRTLRRAP
+90 DLRYALRTLRRAP
-103 GFALVAV
+103 AFALVAV

-118 ATTAMFSLVDM
+118 ATTAMFSLVDT
-129 MLLRGLPY
+129 MLVRGLPY

-166 VDWRARATSFEEMA
+166 VDWRARATSFEDMA
-180 AYTALNTTLQG
+180 AYTTLTTTLQG
-191 VDEPE
+191 ADEPE
-196 PIPSEAVSPPYFK
+196 RIPGEAVSAPYFT
-209 LLDVSP
+209 LLGVSP
-215 THGRGFRPEE
+215 AHGRAFTPEE

-232 AVVILGEGLWRRR
+232 AVVILSDGLWRRR

-250 SIVNRTI
+250 SILNRTI
-257 QLGTRTFTV
+257 QLGARSYTI

-280 AQLWIP
+280 AQIWEP
-286 FTMSGRPF
+286 FAQSGTPF
-294 DNRGSRGFQTLAR
+294 ANRGSRGFQTLAR
-307 LKPGATIAEARAELD
+307 LKPGSTIAGARAELD

-334 TNDTR
+334 TNDKR
-339 GVEVSPLA
+339 AVEVSPLA
-347 DEVLQQL
+347 DEVLRQF
-354 RPVVLSL
+354 RPVVVAL

-394 TALGAGPG
+394 TALGAGPA

-408 VTENCV
+408 VTESCV
-414 LAMLGALAGM
+414 LAMLGAVAGI

-429 SLPSLIAA
+429 ALPSLIAA

-444 FVRPQLSLSVL
+444 FVRPQLRLSVL
-455 AFGIGIALLSG
+455 AFGIAIALLSG
-466 VILGLAPMMHTRL
+466 VMLGIAPMMHARL
-479 PRLGDALKT
+479 HRLGDALKT
-488 SSRGGSSGMRSQRL
+488 SARGGSSGMRSQRL
-502 RSALVIVEVALAV
+502 RSALVIGEVALAV
-515 VLLAGAGLMIRSIQ
+515 VLLAGAALMIRSIQ
-529 KLAAI
+529 NLSAI
-534 DPGFEAANVLLLNA
+534 DPGFEAANVLMVNA
-548 TIARQ
+548 TIPRQ
-553 TAPPA
+553 SAPPA
-558 APGAAAAAPAP
+558 APGASATAPAP
-569 FVSSHTDLLDRIR
+569 FVSSHGELLDRIR
-582 AVPGVEAA
+582 AVPGVESA

-595 LPFGGA
+595 LPFGGW
-601 SAIFYSAEGDATV
+601 SAVFYSAEGDATV
-614 DAETLP
+614 AADTMP
-620 RAYIHRV
+620 RAFIHRV
-627 TPEFFP
+627 TPEFFA

-645 LPSEEQPDSPAVIVS
+645 LPGEEKPDSPAVIVS
-660 HDVTR
+660 HNVTR

-676 RIKFGAPGSQ
+676 RIKLGAPGSQ
-686 NPWMTIVGVVDEVKY
+686 NPWVTIVGVVDEVKY

-713 LYLPYTD
+713 LYLPYID

-735 SLASAVRAAIRD
+735 SVASALRAAIRG
-747 GNASILAFN
+747 GNASIVTFN
-756 ARTLADLVAQQASA
+756 AATLADVVAQQSSA
-770 SRFTTWLLSV
+770 SRFTSWLLSV

-815 ASRLEIVRRVMRD
+815 ASRAEIVRRVMRD
-828 GTWRVAIG
+828 GAWRVAIG
-836 AAIGLAATTGLARV
+836 AAIGLAATTGLARL

-868 VATLVVVAIVACGI
+868 VATLVAVAIAACGI
-882 PAVRATQVDPAIA
+882 PAVRATRVDPAIA
-895 LRSE
+895 LRNE

>member
-1 MIVRRLKRV
+1 MAMKRV
-10 HDAISWWN
+10 HGTISWWN
-18 RLLTLF
+18 RLRTLVRR
-24 GAGRRARDIDD
+24 GRRARDIED

-45 AQHERAGLA
+45 AEHERDGLA
-54 PEMARRIA
+54 PELARRTA

-77 DMWKFPSFESLVR
+77 DMWTFPSFESFVR
-90 DIRYALRTLRRAP
+90 DLRYALRTLRRAP

-118 ATTAMFSLVDM
+118 ATTAMFSLVDA
-129 MLLRGLPY
+129 MLVRGLPY
-137 PQADRLVVLIG
+137 PDADRLVVLIG
-148 NVQRAGGVER
+148 NVQRAAGVER

-166 VDWRARATSFEEMA
+166 VDWRARATSFEDMA
-180 AYTALNTTLQG
+180 AYTPLTATLQG
-191 VDEPE
+191 TDEPE
-196 PIPSEAVSPPYFK
+196 RILGEAVSPPYFT
-209 LLDVSP
+209 LLGVSP

-232 AVVILGEGLWRRR
+232 AVVILSDGLWRRR

-250 SIVNRTI
+250 AILNRTI
-257 QLGTRTFTV
+257 QLGARTYTV

-280 AQLWIP
+280 AQFWEP
-286 FTMSGRPF
+286 FAMSGTPF

-307 LKPGATIAEARAELD
+307 LKAGVTLAAARAELD

-334 TNDTR
+334 TNDKR
-339 GVEVSPLA
+339 AVEVSPLA

-354 RPVVLSL
+354 RPIVVAL
-361 MAAVTLVLLIACAN
+361 MAAVSLVLLIACAN
-375 VAGLLIGRSDA
+375 VAGLLISRSDA

-394 TALGAGPG
+394 TALGAGPA

-414 LAMLGALAGM
+414 LALLGAVAGM

-437 SPVAFPT
+437 SPIAFPT
-444 FVRPQLSLSVL
+444 FVRPQLSLTVL

-466 VILGLAPMMHTRL
+466 VILGIAPMMHARL

-488 SSRGGSSGMRSQRL
+488 SSRGGSSGVRSQRL

-534 DPGFEAANVLLLNA
+534 DPGFDAANVLTVNA
-548 TIARQ
+548 TIPRQ
-553 TAPPA
+553 PAPPA
-558 APGAAAAAPAP
+558 APGTAPAP
-569 FVSSHTDLLDRIR
+569 PPPFVTSHAELLDRIR
-582 AVPGVEAA
+582 AVPGVETA

-595 LPFGGA
+595 LPFGGW
-601 SAIFYSAEGDATV
+601 SAVFYSAEGDATV
-614 DAETLP
+614 DAQTMP
-620 RAYIHRV
+620 RAFIHRV
-627 TPEFFP
+627 TPEFFA
-633 TLRIRLEAGRTF
+633 TLRIRFEAGRTF
-645 LPSEEQPDSPAVIVS
+645 LPAEEKPDSSAVIVS
-660 HDVTR
+660 RNVTR

-701 RGLPENPTRDPD
+701 RALPENPTRDPD
-713 LYLPYTD
+713 LYLPYID
-720 RATQGVVV
+720 RATQGVLV

-735 SLASAVRAAIRD
+735 SVASAVRAAIRN
-747 GNASILAFN
+747 GNTSVVTFN
-756 ARTLADLVAQQASA
+756 ANTLADLVAQQSSA
-770 SRFTTWLLSV
+770 SRFTSWLLSV

-815 ASRLEIVRRVMRD
+815 ASRAEIVKRVMRD

-836 AAIGLAATTGLARV
+836 AAIGVAATTGLARV

-860 FDISSLLA
+860 FDISTVFA
-868 VATLVVVAIVACGI
+868 VATLVIVAIAACGI
-882 PAVRATQVDPAIA
+882 PAMRATRVDPAIA
-895 LRSE
+895 LRNE

>member
-1 MIVRRLKRV
+1 MAVMKRL
-10 HDAISWWN
+10 HDAISWGN
-18 RLLTLF
+18 RLLTLLRR
-24 GAGRRARDIDD
+24 GRRARDIDD

-45 AQHERAGLA
+45 AEHERDGLA
-54 PEMARRIA
+54 PEIARRTA
-62 ARQFGNVT
+62 ARQFGNIT

-77 DMWKFPSFESLVR
+77 NMWTFPSFESFVQDL
-90 DIRYALRTLRRAP
+90 RYALRTLRRAP
-103 GFALVAV
+103 AFTLVAV

-118 ATTAMFSLVDM
+118 ATTGMFSLVDA
-129 MLLRGLPY
+129 MLVRGLPY

-148 NVQRAGGVER
+148 NVERAAGVER

-166 VDWRARATSFEEMA
+166 VDWRARATSFDEMA
-180 AYTALNTTLQG
+180 AYTTLNTTLQG

-209 LLDVSP
+209 LLGVSP
-215 THGRGFRPEE
+215 THGRVFRPEE

-232 AVVILGEGLWRRR
+232 AVVILGDGLWRRR

-250 SIVNRTI
+250 SIVGRTI
-257 QLGTRTFTV
+257 QLATRTFTV

-286 FTMSGRPF
+286 FAMSGTPL

-307 LKPGATIAEARAELD
+307 LKAGATLAEARTELD

-334 TNDTR
+334 TNDKR

-347 DEVLQQL
+347 DYVLQQL
-354 RPVVLSL
+354 RPIVVAL

-375 VAGLLIGRSDA
+375 IAGLLIGRSDA

-408 VTENCV
+408 VTESCV
-414 LAMLGALAGM
+414 LALLGALAGM
-424 AIAQI
+424 AVAQI

-444 FVRPQLSLSVL
+444 FVPPQLSLRVL
-455 AFGIGIALLSG
+455 AFGIVIALLSG
-466 VILGLAPMMHTRL
+466 IILGLAPMMHTRL

-488 SSRGGSSGMRSQRL
+488 SSRGGSIGMRSQRL
-502 RSALVIVEVALAV
+502 RSGLVIVEVALAV

-534 DPGFEAANVLLLNA
+534 DPGFEAANVLVLNA
-548 TIARQ
+548 TIPRQ

-558 APGAAAAAPAP
+558 LPGAAAAAPAP
-569 FVSSHTDLLDRIR
+569 FVTSHADLLDRVR
-582 AVPGVEAA
+582 AVPGVEAV

-595 LPFGGA
+595 TPFGGA

-614 DAETLP
+614 AAETLP

-627 TPEFFP
+627 TPEFFA

-645 LPSEEQPDSPAVIVS
+645 LPSEERPDSPAVIVS
-660 HDVTR
+660 HNVTR

-676 RIKFGAPGSQ
+676 RIKVGAPGSQ

-713 LYLPYTD
+713 LYLPYLD
-720 RATQGVVV
+720 RASQGVLV

-735 SLASAVRAAIRD
+735 SVASAVRAAIRD
-747 GNASILAFN
+747 GNASIGTFN
-756 ARTLADLVAQQASA
+756 ARTLADLVAQQSSA
-770 SRFTTWLLSV
+770 SRFTSWLLSV

-792 LYGVMSYLVAQRT
+792 LYGIMSYLVAQRT

-815 ASRLEIVRRVMRD
+815 ASRAEIVRRVMRD

-836 AAIGLAATTGLARV
+836 AAVGLAATTGLARL

-882 PAVRATQVDPAIA
+882 PAVRATRVDPAIA

>member
-1 MIVRRLKRV
+1 MKRV
-10 HDAISWWN
+10 HDSISWWN
-18 RLLTLF
+18 RLLTLLSP
-24 GAGRRARDIDD
+24 GRRARDIDD

-45 AQHERAGLA
+45 AEHEREGLA
-54 PEMARRIA
+54 PETAWRTA

-90 DIRYALRTLRRAP
+90 DIRYALRALRRAP

-118 ATTAMFSLVDM
+118 ATTAMFSLVDT
-129 MLLRGLPY
+129 MLVRGLPY
-137 PQADRLVVLIG
+137 PAADRLVVLIG
-148 NVQRAGGVER
+148 NVQRANGVER

-166 VDWRARATSFEEMA
+166 VDWRARATTFDDLA
-180 AYTALNTTLQG
+180 AYTTLNMTLQG
-191 VDEPE
+191 TDEPE
-196 PIPSEAVSPPYFK
+196 RIPSEAVSPPYFT
-209 LLDVSP
+209 LLGVSP

-232 AVVILGEGLWRRR
+232 AVVILSDGLWRRR

-257 QLGTRTFTV
+257 LLGTRSFTV

-286 FTMSGRPF
+286 FAMSGTPF

-307 LKPGATIAEARAELD
+307 LKPGATVASARAELD

-334 TNDTR
+334 TNDKR

-347 DEVLQQL
+347 DYLLQQL
-354 RPVVLSL
+354 RPIVVAL
-361 MAAVTLVLLIACAN
+361 MGAVSLVLLIACAN
-375 VAGLLIGRSDA
+375 VAGLLISRSDA

-408 VTENCV
+408 VTESCV
-414 LAMLGALAGM
+414 LAMLGAAAGM
-424 AIAQI
+424 AMARI

-455 AFGIGIALLSG
+455 AFGIVIALLSG
-466 VILGLAPMMHTRL
+466 VLLGLAPLMHARL
-479 PRLGDALKT
+479 PRLSDALKT

-502 RSALVIVEVALAV
+502 RSALVIGEVALAV

-534 DPGFEAANVLLLNA
+534 DPGFEAAKVLMVNA
-548 TIARQ
+548 TIPRQ

-569 FVSSHTDLLDRIR
+569 FVTAHADLLDRIR
-582 AVPGVEAA
+582 AVPGIEAV

-614 DAETLP
+614 AAETMP

-627 TPEFFP
+627 TPEFFA

-645 LPSEEQPDSPAVIVS
+645 LPSEERTDSAAVIVS
-660 HDVTR
+660 HNVTR

-686 NPWMTIVGVVDEVKY
+686 NPWLTIVGVVDEVKY
-701 RGLPENPTRDPD
+701 RGLPENPTGDPD
-713 LYLPYTD
+713 LYLPYVD
-720 RATQGVVV
+720 RATQGVIV

-735 SLASAVRAAIRD
+735 SVASAVRAAIRN
-747 GNASILAFN
+747 GQASILTFN
-756 ARTLADLVAQQASA
+756 ALTLADVVAQQSSA
-770 SRFTTWLLSV
+770 SRFTSWLLSV
-780 FAATALVLSVVG
+780 FAVTALVLSVVG

-815 ASRLEIVRRVMRD
+815 ASRLEIVKRVLRD
-828 GTWRVAIG
+828 ATWRVAIG
-836 AAIGLAATTGLARV
+836 GAIGLAATTGLARL

-868 VATLVVVAIVACGI
+868 VVTLVVVAIAACAI
-882 PAVRATQVDPAIA
+882 PAVRATRVDPAIA
-895 LRSE
+895 LRTE

>member
-1 MIVRRLKRV
+1 MKRV
-10 HDAISWWN
+10 VINDAISWWN
-18 RLLTLF
+18 RLLTLLRP
-24 GAGRRARDIDD
+24 GRRARDIDD

-45 AQHERAGLA
+45 AEHERDGVSPAI
-54 PEMARRIA
+54 ARRTA

-77 DMWKFPSFESLVR
+77 DMWKFPSFESFVR
-90 DIRYALRTLRRAP
+90 DIRYTFRTLRRAP
-103 GFALVAV
+103 GFTLVAV

-118 ATTAMFSLVDM
+118 ATTAMFSLVDT
-129 MLLRGLPY
+129 MLVRGLPY
-137 PQADRLVVLIG
+137 PEADRLVVLIG
-148 NVQRAGGVER
+148 NVQRAAGVER

-166 VDWRARATSFEEMA
+166 VDWRARATSFEDMA
-180 AYTALNTTLQG
+180 AYTTLTATLQG
-191 VDEPE
+191 ADEPE
-196 PIPSEAVSPPYFK
+196 RLVGEAVSAPYFT
-209 LLDVSP
+209 LLGVSP
-215 THGRGFRPEE
+215 TLGRGFTPEE
-225 DAVPNRD
+225 DAVPNRG
-232 AVVILGEGLWRRR
+232 AVVILSDGLWRRR

-250 SIVNRTI
+250 SILNRTI
-257 QLGTRTFTV
+257 QLGTRTYTI

-280 AQLWIP
+280 AQFWEP
-286 FTMSGRPF
+286 FAQSGIAF

-307 LKPGATIAEARAELD
+307 LKPGATLASARAELD

-334 TNDTR
+334 TNDKR

-347 DEVLQQL
+347 DFVLQQL
-354 RPVVLSL
+354 RPIVVAL
-361 MAAVTLVLLIACAN
+361 MAAVSLVLLIACAN
-375 VAGLLIGRSDA
+375 VAGLLISRSDA

-408 VTENCV
+408 VTESCV
-414 LAMLGALAGM
+414 LAMLGALAG
-424 AIAQI
+424 IAVARI

-437 SPVAFPT
+437 SPIAFPT
-444 FVRPQLSLSVL
+444 FVHPQLSLSVL

-466 VILGLAPMMHTRL
+466 VMLGLAPMMHARL
-479 PRLGDALKT
+479 PRLSDALKT
-488 SSRGGSSGMRSQRL
+488 SARGGSGGMRSQRL

-515 VLLAGAGLMIRSIQ
+515 LLLAGAGLMIRSIQ

-534 DPGFEAANVLLLNA
+534 DPGFEAANVLMVNA
-548 TIARQ
+548 TIPRQ

-569 FVSSHTDLLDRIR
+569 FVTSHAVLLDRIR
-582 AVPGVEAA
+582 AVPGVESV

-595 LPFGGA
+595 LPFGG
-601 SAIFYSAEGDATV
+601 SPAIFYSAEGDTTV
-614 DAETLP
+614 AAETMP

-627 TPEFFP
+627 TPEFFA

-645 LPSEEQPDSPAVIVS
+645 LPSEERTDSQSVVVS
-660 HDVTR
+660 HNVTR

-686 NPWMTIVGVVDEVKY
+686 NPWLTIVGVVDEVKY
-701 RGLPENPTRDPD
+701 RGLPENPTADPD
-713 LYLPYTD
+713 LYLPYVD
-720 RATQGVVV
+720 RATQGVIV
-728 RTRVEPS
+728 RTAVEPS
-735 SLASAVRAAIRD
+735 SVTSAVRAAIRG
-747 GNASILAFN
+747 GNASIATFN
-756 ARTLADLVAQQASA
+756 AATLADVVAQQSSA
-770 SRFTTWLLSV
+770 SRFTSWLLSV

-815 ASRLEIVRRVMRD
+815 ASRLEIVKRVLRD
-828 GTWRVAIG
+828 GMWRVAIG

-850 LAGLVYGVGT
+850 LAGLVYGVGK

-868 VATLVVVAIVACGI
+868 VVMLVVVAIAACGI
-882 PAVRATQVDPAIA
+882 PAVRATRVDPAIA

>member
-1 MIVRRLKRV
+1 VRKRV
-10 HDAISWWN
+10 HDGISWWN
-18 RLLTLF
+18 RLRTLVRP
-24 GAGRRARDIDD
+24 GRRARDIDD

-45 AQHERAGLA
+45 AEHERNGVD
-54 PEMARRIA
+54 PEMARRTA

-70 ALKEQTR
+70 TLKEQTR
-77 DMWKFPSFESLVR
+77 DMWTFPSFESLVQ
-90 DIRYALRTLRRAP
+90 DLRYALRTLRRAP

-118 ATTAMFSLVDM
+118 ATTAMFSLVDT
-129 MLLRGLPY
+129 MLVRGLPY
-137 PQADRLVVLIG
+137 AEADRLVVLIG

-166 VDWRARATSFEEMA
+166 VDWRARATSFEDMA
-180 AYTALNTTLQG
+180 AYTTLIATLQG
-191 VDEPE
+191 ADEPE
-196 PIPSEAVSPPYFK
+196 RIVGEAVSAPYFT
-209 LLDVSP
+209 LLGVSP
-215 THGRGFRPEE
+215 AYGRGFTPEE
-225 DAVPNRD
+225 DAVPNRN
-232 AVVILGEGLWRRR
+232 AVVILSDGLWRRR

-250 SIVNRTI
+250 SILNRTI
-257 QLGTRTFTV
+257 QLGARSYTI
-266 VGIMPAGFTGVSDT
+266 VGIMPPGFTGVTDT
-280 AQLWIP
+280 AQFWEP
-286 FTMSGRPF
+286 FAQSGTPF

-307 LKPGATIAEARAELD
+307 LKPGAPLAAARAELD

-334 TNDTR
+334 TNDKR
-339 GVEVSPLA
+339 AVEVSPLA
-347 DEVLQQL
+347 DFVLQQL
-354 RPVVLSL
+354 RPTVVAL

-375 VAGLLIGRSDA
+375 VAGLLISRSDA

-394 TALGAGPG
+394 TAMGAGPG

-408 VTENCV
+408 VTESCV
-414 LAMLGALAGM
+414 LALLGALCGM
-424 AIAQI
+424 AVAQL
-429 SLPSLIAA
+429 SLPSLLAA

-444 FVRPQLSLSVL
+444 FVQPQLSLRVL
-455 AFGIGIALLSG
+455 AFGTAIALLTG
-466 VILGLAPMMHTRL
+466 VVLGIAPMMHARL
-479 PRLGDALKT
+479 PRLSDALKT

-534 DPGFEAANVLLLNA
+534 DPGFDAANVLMLNA
-548 TIARQ
+548 TIPRQ

-558 APGAAAAAPAP
+558 APGTPAAAPAP
-569 FVSSHTDLLDRIR
+569 FVTSHADLLERIR
-582 AVPGVEAA
+582 AVPGVEGA

-595 LPFGGA
+595 LPFGGS
-601 SAIFYSAEGDATV
+601 SAVFYSAEGDATV
-614 DAETLP
+614 AAETMP

-627 TPEFFP
+627 TPEFFA
-633 TLRIRLEAGRTF
+633 TLRIKLEAGRTF
-645 LPSEEQPDSPAVIVS
+645 LPAEERPDNPAVVVS
-660 HDVTR
+660 HNVTR

-686 NPWMTIVGVVDEVKY
+686 NPWLTIVGVVDEVKY

-713 LYLPYTD
+713 LYLPYLD
-720 RATQGVVV
+720 RANQGVVV

-735 SLASAVRAAIRD
+735 SVASAVRAAIRN
-747 GNASILAFN
+747 GNASIGTFN
-756 ARTLADLVAQQASA
+756 ALTLADVVAQQSSA
-770 SRFTTWLLSV
+770 SRFTSWLLSV
-780 FAATALVLSVVG
+780 FAVTALVLSVVG

-815 ASRLEIVRRVMRD
+815 ASRLEIVRRVLRD

-836 AAIGLAATTGLARV
+836 AAIGLAATTGLARL

-868 VATLVVVAIVACGI
+868 VATLVVVAIAACGV
-882 PAVRATQVDPAIA
+882 PAVRATRVDPAIA
-895 LRSE
+895 LRNE